1 MTLEVVCEEVLGR
14 ADDNFGDTNDVDI
27 LQLRNFGEHLGDLA
41 KVAHVD
47 PAVVDR
53 VCQGLAVHGCRAVV
67 KAIPDE
73 CWDLDSDQEVCSILD
88 QLTFLLELTLVF
100 RMDHTRG
107 KHIRV
112 EPVPRMSNSENPLK
126 IHSNW
131 VTLNQPDVKFSLLET
146 SNGLGC
152 LLHNLFGAVL
162 HLGLLFR

>member
-1 MTLEVVCEEVLGR
+1 MSTGIYPFIYLTSMTLEVVCEEVLGR

-73 CWDLDSDQEVCSILD
+73 CWDLDSNQEVCSILD
-88 QLTFLLELTLVF
+88 QLTFLLELALVF

-112 EPVPRMSNSENPLK
+112 EPVPRMSNSENQHK
-126 IHSNW
+126 IRPN
-131 VTLNQPDVKFSLLET
+131 
-146 SNGLGC
+146 
-152 LLHNLFGAVL
+152 
-162 HLGLLFR
+162 